1 MIGVDQPADHAHA
14 LFDEID
20 RHAMQFEV
28 IIAAPVPLQN
38 EAAGP
43 AQQQPGLIDGVRG
56 QSVASIAR
64 AA

>member
-1 MIGVDQPADHAHA
+1 MVGVDQPADHAHA

-28 IIAAPVPLQN
+28 VVAAPVPLQN
-38 EAAGP
+38 EAAVP
-43 AQQQPGLIDGVRG
+43 AQQQPGLIDRG
-56 QSVASIAR
+56 RDQSVASIAR